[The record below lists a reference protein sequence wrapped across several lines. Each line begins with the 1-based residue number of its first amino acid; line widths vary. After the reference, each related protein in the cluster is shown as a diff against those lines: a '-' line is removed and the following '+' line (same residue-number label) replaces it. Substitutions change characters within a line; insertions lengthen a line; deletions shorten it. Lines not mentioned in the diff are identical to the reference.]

1 MAENKNRKKIVSIAV
16 LCCIAAFLVGM
27 SIWIGVLSSKEK
39 ALDEELGEKQEELTL
54 ILEENAA
61 LEAIINEENVSVLMQ
76 ENAHANNY
84 IFSDERVYILE

>member
-1 MAENKNRKKIVSIAV
+1 MAENKNRKKIISIAV

-39 ALDEELGEKQEELTL
+39 ALDDELGKKQEELTL

-84 IFSDERVYILE
+84 IFADERVYILE